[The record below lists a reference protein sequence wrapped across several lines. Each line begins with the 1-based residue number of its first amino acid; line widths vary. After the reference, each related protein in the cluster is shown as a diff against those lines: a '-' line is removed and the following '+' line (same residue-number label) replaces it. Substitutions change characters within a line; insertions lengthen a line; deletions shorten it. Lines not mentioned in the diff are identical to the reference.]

1 MLQKQYNKGFYMKYG
16 KLFIALLIFAHC
28 IFLQSAELEHP
39 KLNPRTTIIAWDV
52 DGVLLKDRTK
62 ENKKWLAEH
71 PHFVQA
77 MDAVKKKNKLSDTI
91 DIIDAVAID
100 YPELAPQ
107 ARAFK
112 ELSTKAPRIEGI
124 ITALAQLQKAGYLF
138 IIASNM
144 TTKMYQALLANNTLP
159 QDFFSKDFF
168 YIKNHPFN
176 QKPDGSFAGKPDA
189 FYFENLKKY
198 VNQKYPNK
206 FTTFILVDDKE
217 ENTAGAQKAG
227 FKTVNFKNAA
237 QMLDELKSL
246 GIALQF

>member
-1 MLQKQYNKGFYMKYG
+1 MKYG
-16 KLFIALLIFAHC
+16 KLFIALLILAHC

-39 KLNPRTTIIAWDV
+39 ELNPRTTIIAWDV

-71 PHFVQA
+71 PQFMQA
-77 MDAVKKKNKLSDTI
+77 MDTVKKKHKLSDTI
-91 DIIDAVAID
+91 DIIDAVGKEN
-100 YPELAPQ
+100 PELAKLAQ
-107 ARAFK
+107 EFK
-112 ELSTKAPRIEGI
+112 DLSTKAPRIEGI
-124 ITALAQLQKAGYLF
+124 TEALTQLQKAGYLF
-138 IIASNM
+138 IVASNM

-168 YIKNHPFN
+168 YIKNHTFN
-176 QKPDGSFAGKPDA
+176 QKPDGSFAGKPDP

-227 FKTVNFKNAA
+227 FKTVFFKNPTK
-237 QMLDELKSL
+237 MLEELKQL
-246 GIALQF
+246 GININYSK